1 MADVNFEPK
10 RTRGQPTALAGGIQ
24 VSYSTVSADRLNRAS
39 KFNEFSRNPESGIRD
54 EIRHVAKVKK
64 PFPLANRISDK
75 NGLIFLISCI
85 SPTFIGWN

>member
-64 PFPLANRISDK
+64 TVSTSQPHFRQEWLDFSHQ
-75 NGLIFLISCI
+75 LH
-85 SPTFIGWN
+85 